1 MGFDLYGQEPKNKF
15 GEYFRQ
21 NVWGW
26 RPIWEYVCTHHADSL
41 DQKTLEMGNY
51 NEGHI
56 VSKQQAT
63 TLANKIHVD
72 LQDGTV
78 SDFVKMVEDSV
89 KKAKE
94 HNEKLEFHF
103 ELLKQEAIEISGN
116 SNIAPVNYP
125 NGLDGQ
131 WKFLMSLRDRK
142 ENYPTR
148 IDDILAFQLF
158 CKYSGGF
165 SIC

>member
-1 MGFDLYGQEPKNKF
+1 MGAAGAGYVPPSEQTLTGLAQQEQLANLA
-15 GEYFRQ
+15 Q
-21 NVWGW
+21 
-26 RPIWEYVCTHHADSL
+26 
-41 DQKTLEMGNY
+41 Q
-51 NEGHI
+51 
-56 VSKQQAT
+56 QQAT

-142 ENYPTR
+142 ENYPTS